1 MTTQKKKTQT
11 KQALRSK
18 TRRAVSKGSTPIKS
32 LSTSSPKK
40 SSKGSAKTL
49 NSPRAVSSLKPKSR
63 QPQNKNSVV
72 RKDAPR
78 ALTSRSNAT
87 GSSKAAPHRS
97 KTSPIKHSRTPVV
110 RAKVAR
116 ASTPVQAPVAD
127 GALKR
132 SKGLSSRAKKL
143 INFRPGD
150 EAREVLNREAKRLTK
165 GNTSAAL
172 RLAIKFLPRLKRS
185 SNVTK

>member
-18 TRRAVSKGSTPIKS
+18 TRRVV
-32 LSTSSPKK
+32 
-40 SSKGSAKTL
+40 SKGSAKTL

-63 QPQNKNSVV
+63 PPQNKNSVV
-72 RKDAPR
+72 RKDALR
-78 ALTSRSNAT
+78 ASTSRSNSPTTPRLANAT
-87 GSSKAAPHRS
+87 ASSKAAPHRS
-97 KTSPIKHSRTPVV
+97 RTSPIKQSRTPVV

-127 GALKR
+127 GATKR